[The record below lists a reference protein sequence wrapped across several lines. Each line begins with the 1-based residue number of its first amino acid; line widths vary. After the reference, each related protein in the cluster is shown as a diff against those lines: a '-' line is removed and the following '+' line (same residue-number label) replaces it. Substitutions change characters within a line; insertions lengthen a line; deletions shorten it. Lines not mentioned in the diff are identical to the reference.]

1 MGKRYLLL
9 GASSELCCSF
19 LRRHIWQA
27 DDEIVA
33 QYFCHAEALEK
44 IAQDI
49 PAQVRLLQAD
59 FRDLESTEGF
69 VSKLKKDGFV
79 PTHILHV
86 PAVPIEN
93 QRFTEISWSEAE
105 EQLMVQCRSLVVVLQ
120 AIIKPMAKARNGKIV
135 IGLSS
140 CTFNVPPKYLSSYV
154 MAKYALMGLGRSR
167 AAEYADKCIQ
177 VNMVSP
183 SMMETK
189 FLQNMHSHV
198 IQQSAANNPSKR
210 NVTTKDVAGLIEYL
224 FSDENTFITGANIP
238 LTGGEEF

>member
-44 IAQDI
+44 ITQDI

-69 VSKLKKDGFV
+69 V
-79 PTHILHV
+79 
-86 PAVPIEN
+86 
-93 QRFTEISWSEAE
+93 TEISWSEAE

-120 AIIKPMAKARNGKIV
+120 AIIKPMAKERNGKIV

-140 CTFNVPPKYLSSYV
+140 CTFNVPPKYLSCYV
-154 MAKYALMGLGRSR
+154 MAKYALMGLGRSL

-210 NVTTKDVAGLIEYL
+210 NVTTEDVAGMIEYL